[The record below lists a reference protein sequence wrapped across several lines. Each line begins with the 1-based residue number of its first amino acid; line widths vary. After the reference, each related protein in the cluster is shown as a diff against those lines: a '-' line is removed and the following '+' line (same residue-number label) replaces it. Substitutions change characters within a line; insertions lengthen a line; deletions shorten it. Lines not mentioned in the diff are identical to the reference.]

1 MPDPNNPW
9 GIRFM
14 AMFHMA
20 NDSHLFRT
28 ASGEE
33 LLSLYEAKMIRQFDH
48 RFATYED
55 FLSPPT
61 GPMPARV
68 PARVRVF
75 YRCRPSQWYDGAA
88 TRMERTGRRATPQ
101 FGVAGRLAAESQ
113 ICRVGIAHQTTGEG
127 ASPHKR

>member
-14 AMFHMA
+14 AIFHMA
-20 NDSHLFRT
+20 NNSHLFRT

-68 PARVRVF
+68 PAPRPCILPVSPKPVVRWSGHAHGAHGPSRDASVW
-75 YRCRPSQWYDGAA
+75 RCRQARCGKPDLQGGHCPPNH
-88 TRMERTGRRATPQ
+88 R
-101 FGVAGRLAAESQ
+101 
-113 ICRVGIAHQTTGEG
+113 
-127 ASPHKR
+127 